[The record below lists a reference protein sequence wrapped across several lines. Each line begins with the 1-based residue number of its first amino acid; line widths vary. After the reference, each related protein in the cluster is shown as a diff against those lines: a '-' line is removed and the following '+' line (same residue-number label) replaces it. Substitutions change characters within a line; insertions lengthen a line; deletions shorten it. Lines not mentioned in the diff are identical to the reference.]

1 MCSLHR
7 IRTMGE
13 CRRRRLGLGSV
24 GQQPLQLPGPR
35 AAPAAADTL
44 CGNSRGRVG
53 GRRGGRLG
61 GSLGAGGARAP
72 GVGAGSRRCRRAPR
86 VPAREEEREPAG
98 ETALLA
104 APASGR
110 RSPDPALPCP
120 TLVLGP
126 APVGARDARREAF
139 QPRREVFE
147 RGGQRP
153 SAGARVMGK
162 TWRPRVGTL
171 RDPSSLLS
179 VSKRLLGL
187 KSESQIRW
195 CV

>member
-35 AAPAAADTL
+35 AAPAAADTR
-44 CGNSRGRVG
+44 CGNSRGRAAW
-53 GRRGGRLG
+53 GRLG

-120 TLVLGP
+120 TLVPGP

-139 QPRREVFE
+139 PPPKEVSE

-153 SAGARVMGK
+153 SAWVRVMGK
-162 TWRPRVGTL
+162 TRRPRVGTL
-171 RDPSSLLS
+171 PDPSSLLS
-179 VSKRLLGL
+179 LSKRLLGL
-187 KSESQIRW
+187 KSKSQIRW